1 MKTFQALRTIPKS
14 QRNKE
19 GSDHF
24 ENVPD
29 PRHNSDKP
37 SPSELIYR
45 LSQALKTE
53 GITYCHWKSNK
64 ALDRSASGDNDLDLL
79 VQRADI
85 TRFTGILYRLGMKQA
100 KAPAGKQLPGVLDYF
115 GYDKTADKLIHVH
128 AHYQLVLGHDRTKNY
143 RLPIER
149 QYLESAVQ
157 RGLFKVPAVEYE
169 FLVFV
174 IRMVIKHATWD
185 VILGGQGRLNKAE
198 LEELAYLQARIDQDR
213 LWCILKQHLPYIN
226 QELFTGCIR
235 ALQPSS
241 SFLMRA
247 KVGYQLQVKLM
258 SNARHSL
265 ITDSCLKL
273 WRSATLAIRRR
284 IFKSSAKYRLI
295 NGGAMIAILGG
306 DGAGKSTAVD
316 GLDNWLSKDFET
328 ARIHMGKPA
337 WSWTT
342 KTIRGILKIGS
353 SIGLYPGASSS
364 REALNQKTLIS
375 PSYPQLLRQVC
386 IARDRYRTYVKARRL
401 GAKGGLVILD
411 RFPMPQIQI
420 MDGPQAK
427 RLFNQM
433 MVGSQADTLLRSHRS
448 SPIFGFLS
456 QLEEGYYRQIL
467 SPELMIVLRVDPE
480 IAVQRK
486 TDEDA
491 AAVRERSTEIWEIN
505 WDHTEAQIIDASK
518 SKSEVL
524 NEIKS
529 LIWSEL

>member
-1 MKTFQALRTIPKS
+1 MKPPQALRTIPKS
-14 QRNKE
+14 QQTKE
-19 GSDHF
+19 SLDYF
-24 ENVPD
+24 ENIPD

-37 SPSELIYR
+37 SPLDLIHR
-45 LSQALKTE
+45 LSEELKTE

-100 KAPAGKQLPGVLDYF
+100 QAPAGKQLPGVLDYF

-157 RGLFKVPAVEYE
+157 RGLFKVPEVEYE

-185 VILGGQGRLNKAE
+185 VIFARQGRLNKAE
-198 LEELAYLQARIDQDR
+198 REELAYLQARIDQDR
-213 LWCILKQHLPYIN
+213 LWYILKQDLPYID
-226 QELFTGCIR
+226 QELFTSCIR

-247 KVGYQLQVKLM
+247 KVGYHLQAKLE
-258 SNARHSL
+258 SNARLSL
-265 ITDSCLKL
+265 ITDTSLKL
-273 WRSATLAIRRR
+273 WRSVVLAIRRR
-284 IFKSSAKYRLI
+284 VFKSSSKYRLS

-306 DGAGKSTAVD
+306 DGSGKSTAVD
-316 GLDNWLSKDFET
+316 GLYNWLSKDFET
-328 ARIHMGKPA
+328 ATIHMGKPA

-342 KTIRGILKIGS
+342 KTIRGLLKIGS

-364 REALNQKTLIS
+364 RETLNQKTLIS
-375 PSYPQLLRQVC
+375 PGYPQLLRQIC

-401 GAKGGLVILD
+401 AAKGGLVIID
-411 RFPMPQIQI
+411 RFPLPQIQI
-420 MDGPQAK
+420 MDGPQAE
-427 RLFNQM
+427 RLFSQAL
-433 MVGSQADTLLRSHRS
+433 VGSQADNLLDSHRS
-448 SPIFGFLS
+448 RPIFRFLS

-486 TDEDA
+486 TDENA

-505 WDHTEAQIIDASK
+505 WDHTEAQIVDASK

-524 NEIKS
+524 DEIKS
-529 LIWSEL
+529 LIWIEL